1 MSDRALQLNAYVRC
15 LSDHDL
21 NDLLVELP
29 RERFAAL
36 AEVALAHP
44 CVLDALAL
52 SFQRAR
58 PRWGEATRWDV
69 LTGGAGRRI
78 GAVVRRTWP
87 GGGGGEAAGWFAYS
101 SSGAVAEPAGAACL
115 WSGFARRADAAAFL
129 AWQSPASGARCLAL
143 AAHVRGLADDDL
155 GELLVELPP
164 GRFDALLEAALGAP
178 VRAGEAA

>member
-1 MSDRALQLNAYVRC
+1 
-15 LSDHDL
+15 
-21 NDLLVELP
+21 
-29 RERFAAL
+29 
-36 AEVALAHP
+36 
-44 CVLDALAL
+44 
-52 SFQRAR
+52 
-58 PRWGEATRWDV
+58 V